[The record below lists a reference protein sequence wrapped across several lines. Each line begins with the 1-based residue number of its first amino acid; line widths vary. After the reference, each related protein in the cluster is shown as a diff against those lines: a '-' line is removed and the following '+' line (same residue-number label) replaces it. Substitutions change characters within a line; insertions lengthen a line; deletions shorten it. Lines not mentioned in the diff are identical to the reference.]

1 LSGAGLPSISI
12 LISPHERKKSLKNSI
27 CKCYSD
33 LLLPLCSDMGG
44 NYFRA
49 SSTVYDELMLSD
61 KPSVLKFDN
70 RLLSPEDGFQL
81 PKNKI
86 VVGVI
91 R

>member
-1 LSGAGLPSISI
+1 
-12 LISPHERKKSLKNSI
+12 
-27 CKCYSD
+27 
-33 LLLPLCSDMGG
+33 MGG

-49 SSTVYDELMLSD
+49 SSTVYDELMLSDKVYDELMLSD

-86 VVGVI
+86 VMGGT